1 MQWTVFRHRADT
13 VAVRTS
19 SYEVLLELK
28 LPHLSEGTFLS
39 PSLYVSNTLPFL
51 TSSLLTPA
59 ILSSTYS
66 LCPRP
71 TLKLAQSSSDQK

>member
-39 PSLYVSNTLPFL
+39 PSLYVSNALPFL
-51 TSSLLTPA
+51 TSSLLYTSHSEFYLLVVPSA
-59 ILSSTYS
+59 DTQT
-66 LCPRP
+66 RP
-71 TLKLAQSSSDQK
+71 VFL